1 MDINEIEI
9 NEHYKIVGE
18 DSSGLVVGFGE
29 GNLVQ
34 LIVDRGDT
42 IEVEAEL
49 LEEELQDV
57 DLQEAKLKISSAVY
71 AACGLYKKL
80 EKYGKLE
87 KDGHLLAQEI
97 CTAAEQLLEKYWL
110 KEGTQ

>member
-9 NEHYKIVGE
+9 NEHYKIPSE
-18 DSSGLVVGFGE
+18 DCTGLVIGFGE

-42 IEVEAEL
+42 IEVEADL
-49 LEEELQDV
+49 LEEELQDLS
-57 DLQEAKLKISSAVY
+57 LQEAKLKISTAIY

-80 EKYGKLE
+80 ENFGKIQH
-87 KDGHLLAQEI
+87 DGHYLAQEI
-97 CTAAEQLLEKYWL
+97 CSAAENLLEKHWIT
-110 KEGTQ
+110 EEQ